1 MDRATQQLWGGRMME
16 HCIALIT
23 REALETAKTNR
34 NEVYEFIKNN
44 PNSSKWASDYFGED
58 YLRPSSYKLD
68 LSFDTKIEDPILSDI
83 ENSELIYSAFSPLD
97 PYLIYDEQF
106 LVSVLFSIGY
116 KYVNK
121 RWADALKKPTA
132 INHYFFPD
140 NTNARRGV
148 AGHAIGRLYLRAK
161 MTIDPSSRSEE
172 KYLRMKKAYSIPA
185 LMDTIGWH
193 PYADN
198 QEVSFAFFDTVI
210 KWVEENQIY
219 PTKEAIRALA
229 VKLSMILG
237 ISLGEFLG
245 KDELEKRL
253 SEYFLICNEK
263 FPRVNP
269 RKIIL
274 EEGVFMPAD
283 MEQMDIFDTKGTK

>member
-1 MDRATQQLWGGRMME
+1 MME

-58 YLRPSSYKLD
+58 YLRPSAYKLD
-68 LSFDTKIEDPILSDI
+68 LSFDTKTEDPILSDI
-83 ENSELIYSAFSPLD
+83 ENSKLVYSAFSPLD

-106 LVSVLFSIGY
+106 LVSILFSIGY

-121 RWADALKKPTA
+121 RWVDALKKPTA

-140 NTNARRGV
+140 NANARRGV

-161 MTIDPSSRSEE
+161 MSIDPSIHDEMRYS
-172 KYLRMKKAYSIPA
+172 RMKKAYSVPA

-198 QEVSFAFFDTVI
+198 QSVSFAFFDTVTD
-210 KWVEENQIY
+210 WVEKNEVY
-219 PTKEAIRALA
+219 PTKEAIRVLA
-229 VKLSMILG
+229 VKLSVILG

-245 KDELEKRL
+245 KDELQQRL
-253 SEYFLICNEK
+253 ATYFPECNEK
-263 FPRVNP
+263 FPRQNP
-269 RKIIL
+269 KRIVLKDGTFK
-274 EEGVFMPAD
+274 EFD
-283 MEQMDIFDTKGTK
+283 SEQLTIFNSKESE